1 LPEFNATVRLSHDAA
16 WTLVQQLDLELDL
29 DANAPS
35 LRALADA
42 IVDEVSAAELERLS
56 AAAAAAAWDG
66 VLRAA
71 VGAALE
77 RRQTALRDAL
87 AVTDAARAELALPA
101 DESALA
107 RAVVDLAALR
117 LGDPQDAVP
126 A

>member
-1 LPEFNATVRLSHDAA
+1 VRLSHDAA

-29 DANAPS
+29 EPLAPS

-42 IVDEVSAAELERLS
+42 IVEDVSADRLERLS
-56 AAAAAAAWDG
+56 AATAAAAWDG
-66 VLRAA
+66 DLRAS
-71 VGAALE
+71 VDAALE

-87 AVTDAARAELALPA
+87 AVTDAARAEVALPA